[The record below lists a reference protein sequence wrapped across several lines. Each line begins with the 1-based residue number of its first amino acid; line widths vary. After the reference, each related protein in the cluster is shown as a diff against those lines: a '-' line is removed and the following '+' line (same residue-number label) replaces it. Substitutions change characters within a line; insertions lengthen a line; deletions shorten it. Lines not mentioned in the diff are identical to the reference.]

1 MGGCRCTFRNCENS
15 TQNNP
20 SMHFFHFPFRDLPRC
35 EKWAEYSNN
44 LAFLQ
49 LPINQLR
56 NKVVCET
63 HFKEPC
69 FMNIKRERLTKFA
82 IPTLLRT
89 KNGEVVDFEIDQSN
103 PTIYDVQT
111 TKTSKYYEPP
121 TYKPIKLLNSKA
133 GKVQS
138 ANVLREEDS
147 VSDTLI
153 DASFDY
159 SEIDQCQEDDMN
171 DSVEI
176 TEQVLESEAGEPTLL
191 NGITLTKIDI
201 NPTNRFDP
209 DCDSDAAPTYTKL
222 KRKVQPMAKS
232 KVVQN
237 DHVSSKDS
245 SAKQDYDDEN
255 IEFYDYAP
263 KRSKIVESLPS
274 DITVVRQKPDSSVD
288 KTLFVETMDK
298 QIKEMVDLKQIITMK
313 MDKLEDLQ
321 KQSAVSQQPTSVV
334 TNSQEKPRS
343 TIEAGPT
350 KTKIQLFNGIKKYL
364 NPSMVA
370 LLRMEMFGDTERQ
383 YKSDEKSLAVEL
395 LNVQSNIYEY
405 MRSELRFRLP
415 PKKDAESWAKEMSEN
430 GREIDWEDEF

>member
-15 TQNNP
+15 TQNSP

-49 LPINQLR
+49 LPISQLR

-63 HFKEPC
+63 HFKDPC

-89 KNGEVVDFEIDQSN
+89 KNGEIVDFEIDQTN
-103 PTIYDVQT
+103 ATIYDVQS

-121 TYKPIKLLNSKA
+121 AYKPIKVLNSKA

-138 ANVLREEDS
+138 VNVISEEDN
-147 VSDTLI
+147 VTDTLG
-153 DASFDY
+153 DATYEY
-159 SEIDQCQEDDMN
+159 SEIEQACQEGDMTE
-171 DSVEI
+171 SVEF
-176 TEQVLESEAGEPTLL
+176 TEDAIESETSEPTLL
-191 NGITLTKIDI
+191 NGITLTKIEI
-201 NPTNRFDP
+201 NRIEP
-209 DCDSDAAPTYTKL
+209 DFDSDGPPIYTKL
-222 KRKVQPMAKS
+222 KRKVLPTVKS
-232 KVVQN
+232 KMQS
-237 DHVSSKDS
+237 DHIISSKDS
-245 SAKQDYDDEN
+245 VVKPDYDDDN
-255 IEFYDYAP
+255 IEFYDFASKRP
-263 KRSKIVESLPS
+263 KIAESLPS
-274 DITVVRQKPDSSVD
+274 DITIVRQKPDSSVD
-288 KTLFVETMDK
+288 KTFFLDTMDR
-298 QIKEMVDLKQIITMK
+298 QAKEIADLKQIITMK
-313 MDKLEDLQ
+313 MEKLEDLQ
-321 KQSAVSQQPTSVV
+321 KQSSQQLKPTSVV
-334 TNSQEKPRS
+334 INAQEKPRT

-383 YKSDEKSLAVEL
+383 YKVDEKSLAVEL

-430 GREIDWEDEF
+430 GREIDWEDEL

>member
-15 TQNNP
+15 TQNSP

-56 NKVVCET
+56 NKVVCEN

-89 KNGEVVDFEIDQSN
+89 KNGDIVDFEIDQSN

-121 TYKPIKLLNSKA
+121 TFKPIKLLNSKA
-133 GKVQS
+133 GKVQP
-138 ANVLREEDS
+138 ANVLREEDT
-147 VSDTLI
+147 VSDALA
-153 DASFDY
+153 DASFEY
-159 SEIDQCQEDDMN
+159 SELEQCPEEEMSE
-171 DSVEI
+171 SVEI
-176 TEQVLESEAGEPTLL
+176 TEQSIESEASEPTLL
-191 NGITLTKIDI
+191 NGITLTKIEI
-201 NPTNRFDP
+201 NRFDP
-209 DCDSDAAPTYTKL
+209 DCDGDTAPTYTKL
-222 KRKVQPMAKS
+222 KRKIPSIVKG
-232 KVVQN
+232 KVQN
-237 DHVSSKDS
+237 DHVPSKDS
-245 SAKQDYDDEN
+245 AAKPGYDDDN
-255 IEFYDYAP
+255 IEFYDYPP
-263 KRSKIVESLPS
+263 KRPKVAESLPS
-274 DITVVRQKPDSSVD
+274 DITVVRQKPDTSVD
-288 KTLFVETMDK
+288 KSFFLDTMDK
-298 QIKEMVDLKQIITMK
+298 QTKEIVDLKQIVTTK
-313 MDKLEDLQ
+313 MEKLEDLHQ
-321 KQSAVSQQPTSVV
+321 QSAKLLQSTSAV
-334 TNSQEKPRS
+334 TNTQDKPRN

-364 NPSMVA
+364 NPSMVS

>member
-89 KNGEVVDFEIDQSN
+89 KNGDVVDFEIDQSN

-121 TYKPIKLLNSKA
+121 TYKPIKLLNT
-133 GKVQS
+133 KVQS
-138 ANVLREEDS
+138 TNVLREEDT
-147 VSDTLI
+147 VSDTLV
-153 DASFDY
+153 DTSFDY
-159 SEIDQCQEDDMN
+159 TEIEQVHDDMT
-171 DSVEI
+171 ELI
-176 TEQVLESEAGEPTLL
+176 TTEQVIDNDANEPTLL
-191 NGITLTKIDI
+191 NGITLTKIEI
-201 NPTNRFDP
+201 NRFDP
-209 DCDSDAAPTYTKL
+209 DDSDTTPTYTKL
-222 KRKVQPMAKS
+222 KRKIQPAVKS
-232 KVVQN
+232 KIRN
-237 DHVSSKDS
+237 DLAPSKVDRVDT
-245 SAKQDYDDEN
+245 SAKQDFDDDEN

-263 KRSKIVESLPS
+263 KRSKVAESAVPS
-274 DITVVRQKPDSSVD
+274 DITIVRQKSDNSID
-288 KTLFVETMDK
+288 KTFFVETLDK
-298 QIKEMVDLKQIITMK
+298 QTKEIADLKQIITRK
-313 MDKLEDLQ
+313 MDKLEELQ
-321 KQSAVSQQPTSVV
+321 KQSTAHEPVV
-334 TNSQEKPRS
+334 INAPEKSRNI
-343 TIEAGPT
+343 IEAGPT

-415 PKKDAESWAKEMSEN
+415 AKKDAESWAKEMSEN